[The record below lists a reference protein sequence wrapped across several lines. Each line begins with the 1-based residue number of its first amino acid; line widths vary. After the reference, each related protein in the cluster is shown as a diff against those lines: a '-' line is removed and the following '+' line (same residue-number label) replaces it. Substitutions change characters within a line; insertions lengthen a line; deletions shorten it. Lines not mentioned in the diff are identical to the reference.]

1 MHVCFYLS
9 ERQKNQE
16 MGTKEEGQEEES
28 EAKGKKRERKESE
41 EERERKRE
49 VVREGELA
57 LC

>member
-28 EAKGKKRERKESE
+28 EAKGKKRERKVMSVEPPFS
-41 EERERKRE
+41 
-49 VVREGELA
+49 LN
-57 LC
+57 